1 MVDVLRRSSST
12 AERASR
18 EFVGVIWPEC
28 IRGAGMLMRDVP
40 DAPLKNSAR
49 QRDTYTVL
57 ETAIYSQPVRTV
69 DNVYKIYTNSKATL
83 TRHYVSALPQS
94 TTQMHN

>member
-1 MVDVLRRSSST
+1 MVDVLLRSSST

-28 IRGAGMLMRDVP
+28 IRGAGMLMRDEP

-49 QRDTYTVL
+49 WRDTHTVL
-57 ETAIYSQPVRTV
+57 ETALYSQPLRTV
-69 DNVYKIYTNSKATL
+69 DNVYKISTNSKALL
-83 TRHYVSALPQS
+83 TRHYVSALSQS
-94 TTQMHN
+94 TTKTHN

>member
-1 MVDVLRRSSST
+1 MVDVLLRSSST

-83 TRHYVSALPQS
+83 TRHCVSALPQS